1 MTAAYGR
8 SAAAWLAGNATLN
21 FWLTNR
27 IPRKSLTW
35 IVGRLSKVEH
45 PVVRDLCLA
54 AWQAFADLD
63 LSDAKSR
70 DFRSMHDCFTRQ
82 LRDGARPPDPRPAVL
97 ASPSDGIVGGCGTID
112 GQTLLQ
118 AKGSTYDLVD
128 LLAGDGELADSLEGG
143 AYVTLR
149 LTSAM
154 YHRFHSPHDC
164 QVSRITYVSG
174 DAFNVNPATLARI
187 PRLFCRNERAIVRCR
202 LDRGGE
208 TIALVPVA
216 AILVASIRLR
226 FLDVTLH
233 LRYRGPNEI
242 SCDSRMAKGEEM
254 GWFEH
259 GSTIIVLAPA
269 PFRLAEG
276 IQPGRQVRAGQG
288 LLLRA

>member
-1 MTAAYGR
+1 MTAAWGR

-63 LSDAKSR
+63 LSDARSR

-82 LRDGARPPDPRPAVL
+82 LREGARPPDPRPAVL

-112 GQTLLQ
+112 RQTLLQ
-118 AKGSTYDLVD
+118 AKGSTYGLVD

-164 QVSRITYVSG
+164 QVSRITYVAG

-242 SCDSRMAKGEEM
+242 SCDSRLAKGEEM

>member
-1 MTAAYGR
+1 MTAAWGR

-70 DFRSMHDCFTRQ
+70 DFRSMHACFTRQ
-82 LRDGARPPDPRPAVL
+82 LREGARPSDPRPAVL

-118 AKGSTYDLVD
+118 AKGSTYGLVD
-128 LLAGDGELADSLEGG
+128 LLAGDGELADSFEGG
-143 AYVTLR
+143 TYVTLR

-164 QVSRITYVSG
+164 QVARVTYVAG

-202 LDRGGE
+202 LDNSGAV
-208 TIALVPVA
+208 IALVPVA
-216 AILVASIRLR
+216 AILVASIRLS

-242 SCDSRMAKGEEM
+242 TCAARLAKGEEM

-269 PFRLAEG
+269 SYRLADG
-276 IQPGRQVRAGQG
+276 VQPGQRLRAGQA
-288 LLLRA
+288 LLAKA

>member
-1 MTAAYGR
+1 
-8 SAAAWLAGNATLN
+8 
-21 FWLTNR
+21 
-27 IPRKSLTW
+27 
-35 IVGRLSKVEH
+35 
-45 PVVRDLCLA
+45 
-54 AWQAFADLD
+54 
-63 LSDAKSR
+63 
-70 DFRSMHDCFTRQ
+70 MHDCFTRQ
-82 LRDGARPPDPRPAVL
+82 LREGARPPDPRPAVL

-118 AKGSTYDLVD
+118 AKGSTYGLVD

-242 SCDSRMAKGEEM
+242 SCDSRLAKGEEM